1 MLRASVAE
9 FDFGAHGGQ
18 KIARGVDVA
27 NLGNVF
33 EDDRLI
39 GEQGGGHAGQRG
51 IFCAADADRAE
62 QWLSAAK
69 NELVHEISS
78 PEL

>member
-18 KIARGVDVA
+18 QVARGLDVA

-33 EDDRLI
+33 ENDGLI
-39 GEQGGGHAGQRG
+39 GEQGCGHAGKGG
-51 IFCAADADRAE
+51 IFCAADVDGAE
-62 QWLSAAK
+62 QGLSAAK
-69 NELVHEISS
+69 DELVHDY
-78 PEL
+78 